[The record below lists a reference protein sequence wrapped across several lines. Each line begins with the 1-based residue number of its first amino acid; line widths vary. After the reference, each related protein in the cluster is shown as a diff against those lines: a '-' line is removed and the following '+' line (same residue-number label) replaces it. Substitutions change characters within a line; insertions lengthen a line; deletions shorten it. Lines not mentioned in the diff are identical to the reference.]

1 MYSALGLTGDIG
13 KDPVFTRQFQ
23 DFAPTHFDAA
33 HLKSNKSRFKV
44 PGLCERDSC
53 SIPIDMSSTQF
64 SYTLKDISHPLP
76 IREQAYII
84 ESGIGENIDNAPFGE
99 RMKQLWG
106 KRDDGGDVVACKC
119 WLSETRIMS

>member
-1 MYSALGLTGDIG
+1 MVDFGLNVFCSVGLTGDIG

-23 DFAPTHFDAA
+23 DFAPSTHFDAA
-33 HLKSNKSRFKV
+33 RLKTNTSGFKV

-64 SYTLKDISHPLP
+64 SYTLKDISYPLP
-76 IREQAYII
+76 IWEQAYI

-99 RMKQLWG
+99 WM
-106 KRDDGGDVVACKC
+106 
-119 WLSETRIMS
+119 MSYWNNYGAKEMPREM